1 MFSRNSPIIAMHCNP
16 LSHSTASA
24 IPRLWDEHQGNL
36 LVRGWKAIYSSLVS
50 ASKFL
55 KICLSYL
62 LGSEDVW
69 FSYVMLF
76 MTLGMVYLASYVVS
90 SFVEPETTQ
99 QSKSKKEK
107 NKRAP
112 SSSSSAKTSAFWEKK
127 KRQAKQPNS
136 VYGATHPLNN
146 TPVQLLTPD
155 LYDQCVLEARGLGI
169 RVLVLVVPHGLFD
182 ANVTPRQGWWKY
194 PSVGAIL
201 KERRAR
207 KDFTAEK
214 RIQMTLAS
222 QFTRLTE
229 PLLRQDRRLVLAV
242 ADQLLHADWIHDL
255 IDPVLDGNGISI
267 PELPPAGLCLALHG
281 ARRYFSLYWPP
292 EDPNQADD
300 GGAFLGMEDEKKR
313 ITLDMQTFN
322 AWLERLMDG
331 QLPRLHVE
339 NWPEDL
345 AVDEG
350 EEEVAENDD

>member
-1 MFSRNSPIIAMHCNP
+1 MVNSDQSNFFPA
-16 LSHSTASA
+16 ASS

-36 LVRGWKAIYSSLVS
+36 LVRGWKVFYASLVS
-50 ASKFL
+50 AAKFI

-69 FSYVMLF
+69 FSYLMLF

-90 SFVEPETTQ
+90 SFMEPDPETQ
-99 QSKSKKEK
+99 PNKNKKEK
-107 NKRAP
+107 SKRP
-112 SSSSSAKTSAFWEKK
+112 PSSSSSSSAKNSAFWEKK
-127 KRQAKQPNS
+127 KRETKHHNS
-136 VYGATHPLNN
+136 AYGGTHPLNG
-146 TPVQLLTPD
+146 TPIQLLTPD

-182 ANVTPRQGWWKY
+182 ANVTPRQGWWAY

-207 KDFTAEK
+207 SDFSAEK
-214 RIQMTLAS
+214 KVQATLAS
-222 QFTRLTE
+222 QFTKLTE
-229 PLLRQDRRLVLAV
+229 PLLRQDRRLVLTV
-242 ADQLLHADWIHDL
+242 ADQLLHADWLHDL

-267 PELPPAGLCLALHG
+267 PELPPVGLCLALHG

-292 EDPNQADD
+292 EDPSNADD
-300 GGAFLGMEDEKKR
+300 GGAFLGMEDDSNTRKKLS
-313 ITLDMQTFN
+313 LDMQTFN

-345 AVDEG
+345 AIEEG
-350 EEEVAENDD
+350 EDEIAENDD